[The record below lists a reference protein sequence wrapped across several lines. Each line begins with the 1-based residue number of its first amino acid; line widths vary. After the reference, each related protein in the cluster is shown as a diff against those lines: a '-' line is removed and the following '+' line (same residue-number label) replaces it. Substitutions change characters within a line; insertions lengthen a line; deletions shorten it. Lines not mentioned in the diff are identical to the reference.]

1 MSRARGDT
9 HLTQI
14 STFMVTFFLLQK
26 RTRRQEVTRTP
37 EECGW
42 RRGRGHAPINAERQT
57 GEVMRKSQYCPS
69 WLQIDFR
76 AEYVYTEIEVSD
88 SDKANVVS
96 SFNTFC
102 WQGPGGLKN
111 APLLP
116 FCAIKTSSVLSE

>member
-1 MSRARGDT
+1 MDGGED
-9 HLTQI
+9 
-14 STFMVTFFLLQK
+14 
-26 RTRRQEVTRTP
+26 
-37 EECGW
+37 
-42 RRGRGHAPINAERQT
+42 AERQT

-116 FCAIKTSSVLSE
+116 FCAIKTSSVISE